1 MNVFLCRGE
10 YEETIVKETVLKLA
24 AKMFWC
30 FELGLGAFMMSES
43 GRDFV
48 YSYFNDQLWSPIF
61 LFPMY
66 KELFLK
72 LKKCKL
78 LLLLFTVMK
87 VSGTRFA
94 EKGEHNVSNVFG

>member
-1 MNVFLCRGE
+1 M
-10 YEETIVKETVLKLA
+10 KETVLKLA

-48 YSYFNDQLWSPIF
+48 YSYFNDQLWSPSF
-61 LFPMY
+61 LVSNVQRIVF
-66 KELFLK
+66 KI
-72 LKKCKL
+72 KKCKL

-94 EKGEHNVSNVFG
+94 KKGEHNVSYVFG

>member
-48 YSYFNDQLWSPIF
+48 YSYFNDQLWSPSF
-61 LFPMY
+61 F
-66 KELFLK
+66 
-72 LKKCKL
+72 
-78 LLLLFTVMK
+78 
-87 VSGTRFA
+87 
-94 EKGEHNVSNVFG
+94 VSNVQRIVFKIKKMQTFTSALYCDESIRHEICRKRRAQCQ

>member
-1 MNVFLCRGE
+1 
-10 YEETIVKETVLKLA
+10 
-24 AKMFWC
+24 
-30 FELGLGAFMMSES
+30 MMSES

-48 YSYFNDQLWSPIF
+48 YSYFIDQLWPPSSLVSNVQRIVF
-61 LFPMY
+61 
-66 KELFLK
+66 KIK
-72 LKKCKL
+72 IAKL